1 MNRKIKLY
9 GKLAKF
15 VGAKEFDVELNS
27 VRDAVSFLVNNF
39 EGIEK
44 HMNPQYY
51 QVKIGKY
58 AIDKEELDYPLS
70 DKDIHFV
77 PVVAGRGN
85 FGKILLGGLLIA
97 MSFGVGG
104 FFGGLGSTGV
114 MGGSATVFGAK
125 IAFGVGASLVL
136 SGVSNLLFPLQEP
149 EMPEDDP
156 RISFRFS
163 GLQNTSRAGTAIP
176 LVYGEVMTG
185 SVIISAGID
194 TDQVSV

>member
-1 MNRKIKLY
+1 MTRKIKLY

-15 VGAKEFDVELNS
+15 VGAKEFDVKLKTIKE
-27 VRDAVSFLVNNF
+27 AVSFLVNNF
-39 EGIEK
+39 EGVEQ
-44 HMNPQYY
+44 HMTPQYY
-51 QVKIGKY
+51 QIKIGSYSINK
-58 AIDKEELDYPLS
+58 DELDYPLS
-70 DKDIHFV
+70 NDDIHFI

-85 FGKILLGGLLIA
+85 VGKILLGGLLIA

-104 FFGGLGSTGV
+104 FFSGATIGSGAA
-114 MGGSATVFGAK
+114 GFGAK
-125 IAFGVGASLVL
+125 AAFGIGASLVL
-136 SGVSNLLFPLQEP
+136 NGVSNLLFPTQVP
-149 EMPEDDP
+149 EVPEDDP

-176 LVYGEVMTG
+176 LVYGEIMTG

>member
-15 VGAKEFDVELNS
+15 VGAKEFDVQLNS

-58 AIDKEELDYPLS
+58 AIDKDELDYPLS
-70 DKDIHFV
+70 NNDIHFV
-77 PVVAGRGN
+77 PVIAGRGN

-104 FFGGLGSTGV
+104 FFTSPMSFATGAKI
-114 MGGSATVFGAK
+114 GFGAK
-125 IAFGVGASLVL
+125 VAFGVGASLVL
-136 SGVSNLLFPLQEP
+136 SGVTNLLFPLQEP